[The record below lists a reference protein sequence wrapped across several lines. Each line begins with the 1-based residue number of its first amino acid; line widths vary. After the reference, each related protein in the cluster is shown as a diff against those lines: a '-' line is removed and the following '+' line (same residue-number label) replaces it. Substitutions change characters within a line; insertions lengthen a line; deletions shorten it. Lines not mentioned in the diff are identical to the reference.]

1 MAKTF
6 YSTDEAAKKLQR
18 STDGIKTLVR
28 EGKLREF
35 RDGGAAAYKV
45 EDVEKLASTL
55 PPAPPPDASSAS
67 ASGEIVLEPADD
79 GDELDTGL
87 GGSDVLSLASAESE
101 DTAAGRPG
109 AKKEASTGGT
119 SVPSAGINVF
129 DDDELD
135 EMVDPLAQT
144 AVTDVGGLGLEGSGS
159 GSGILELTRES
170 DDTSLGSELLEEIYT
185 DKDEEAEEE
194 AEPAG
199 EATRAGMDEALTEV
213 AEIGEE
219 ESAEPVAAPPAG
231 GKAAARTRQAAYVGE
246 EAYAGDAVSSA
257 LTATMVVALAVLW
270 VAALGATAMLRGFV
284 PGLLTTVYA
293 NLVIFAGA
301 AVGVAAI
308 AAGITFFVVKRSK

>member
-6 YSTDEAAKKLQR
+6 YTTDEAARKLQR
-18 STDGIKTLVR
+18 TADAIKSLVR

-35 RDGGAAAYKV
+35 RDGGAAAYKI
-45 EDVEKLASTL
+45 EDVDRLASTL
-55 PPAPPPDASSAS
+55 SPPPKPADVASAS

-79 GDELDTGL
+79 GDSDVGL
-87 GGSDVLSLASAESE
+87 GGSDVLTLASAESE
-101 DTAAGRPG
+101 DTAAGSPG
-109 AKKEASTGGT
+109 AKKSASTGGT

-144 AVTDVGGLGLEGSGS
+144 AVTDVGGLGLEGTGS

-185 DKDEEAEEE
+185 DKEEQEE

-199 EATRAGMDEALTEV
+199 EATRAGMDEALTEPE
-213 AEIGEE
+213 EIGEE
-219 ESAEPVAAPPAG
+219 ETAGVGAPSAATAT
-231 GKAAARTRQAAYVGE
+231 GKTRAAARMAE
-246 EAYAGDAVSSA
+246 EPSEADPVSTA

-270 VAALGATAMLRGFV
+270 VGALGATAMSRGFL
-284 PGLLTTVYA
+284 PGMLAAVYA
-293 NLVIFAGA
+293 NLMIFAGA
-301 AVGVAAI
+301 ALGVAAV
-308 AAGITFFVVKRSK
+308 AGGVTFFVVKRSK